1 MNFPS
6 IDIQGSILS
15 TDLLGKIRSEQ
26 ANFQQGKDFYP
37 DFTNAK
43 LKDEISLAWQEAKG
57 QWAIY
62 KSKLARLKE
71 GESGTTETRNFWISP
86 LLTNLGYNLTFNRA
100 SEELNGKSFPIG
112 YRDNSLDNYPIYVG
126 GYNESL
132 DKRPENKQLRV
143 SPHAMLQEY
152 LNYSEHLYGLVTNGR
167 HLRLLRDASRITRL
181 SYVEFNLEKMMEED
195 LYSDFVIL
203 YRVLHASRMPKKMD
217 AGAESI
223 IEKYHQEGL
232 EAGSTIRSKLG
243 DAVKSAILNLA
254 NGFINYPNNTQ
265 LRKALV
271 DGQLNVDE
279 YYRHQL
285 RIIYR
290 LLFLFVIE
298 ERNLVYADSKTPQT
312 KRFAQIYFNYYSLL
326 RLRKLARKLPPPEAQ
341 RHYDLWQSLVSTFSL
356 FEQKE
361 IGEKLG
367 IMALQG
373 DLFGYHAI
381 RCSHYDLH
389 QCHLSNAVLLN
400 IIKSLGYFE
409 NENRTLIA
417 VNYGGLDVEE
427 FGSVYE
433 GLLELKLE
441 INPIVGSDNYSVNW
455 KKQEGGREFQSHY
468 TPEELV
474 QPLIKHSLEY
484 LIEDILLLYKQQKSN
499 KESTI
504 KALLKLKVCDVACG
518 SGHILL
524 SAARRIA
531 LAVAGVQTDEDQP
544 NPLSIRKAMKE
555 VVRNCIYGVDKNPLA
570 VELCKIALWLE
581 AYNPGE
587 PLNFLDHHI
596 KCGDAIVGL
605 AHRSELENGIPD
617 EAFKTLPGDDKTLAK
632 IWRDRNVKERK
643 RRDSKTIQLKADFE
657 NLTDSSAKE
666 AMTEYKIFDELPET
680 TPDEIE
686 RKAKAYNK
694 FIDSKGFTFLKAM
707 ADLQVAQFFIS
718 KTETTKDY
726 LMTDADF
733 RLILKGYKGW
743 QDRKV
748 AKATAVASM
757 LNFFHWF
764 IEFPEVF
771 NEGGFDCVLGN
782 PPFLGGSKISTLYGF
797 NFLNYLTSV
806 FVCSNGVADFVTY
819 FFKRDFQILKENKFL
834 SLITTDKISQ
844 GSTRSAALDFLCNYG
859 SIIYSIKSMKW
870 PGTAAITIAIVTYV
884 KGDWQSKR
892 ILNGKEVDHINSLLE
907 IEESTNRTF
916 PLQVNKNKSYT
927 GVKVYGEGFVL
938 SPSVARE
945 LLLQEHNKYVI
956 FPYITG
962 DDIADSPTI
971 SPSRYVINF
980 FNWPLSRYSILEWN
994 SLENDYKEKVI
1005 ERLNNKKSLVKAPFW
1020 YKGYVAQDFSIPW
1033 SIVKEQVKP
1042 ERDKVKNNDTAKE
1055 FWWQYER
1062 SRTELYDT
1070 IKQHENVLVLA
1081 QTAKYIAPTFM
1092 PNDCIHSVKVI
1103 VFTPRRFSFYCYI
1116 QSSIY
1121 SEWVW
1126 KYGTKMGSTTIQ
1138 FFASTCFENMPFPS
1152 YVDTKESDDLE
1163 KIGKI
1168 YHDHRK
1174 QLMSKIHLG
1183 LTKTYNLFHAKELNN
1198 QTINYEDK
1206 QVLFLQKHLEKTV
1219 HTLSFDEAI
1228 QGIIKLRELH
1238 LQMDEAVLN
1247 AYGWTDIPL
1256 RHDFYEVE
1264 YLPENDRVRFTIHP
1278 DARKEVLKRLLELNH
1293 KIHEEEENAGLL
1305 NKPKPSDKKPRKVS
1319 KPKVSNTQL
1328 LFPMRPETAY
1338 TGIYSMQDIHRITK
1352 LSTSRIKAWLD
1363 QLSADNYEGIS
1374 HDNASADQPLL
1385 LNFYGIYELIVIHD
1399 LRENQIPL
1407 RDILDARTWL
1417 KQRFGENKP
1426 NFYPFAS
1433 QKVLNTIG
1441 KAGKEIIFTD
1451 EKTGDRR
1458 TLGKG
1463 NAQLNFD
1470 FIKDFLK
1477 RIVFDQEMVS
1487 RLYLSDSR
1495 LLVIDPNLAG
1505 GRPCTTDSGILI
1517 DTIKSMHLASKDTKY
1532 IADIYEISE
1541 ETVKDALAFEL
1552 ASSLN

>member
-57 QWAIY
+57 QWTIY
-62 KSKLARLKE
+62 KSKLTRLKE
-71 GESGTTETRNFWISP
+71 GETGTTETRNFWISP
-86 LLTNLGYNLTFNRA
+86 LLTNLGYNLTFNRT

-112 YRDNSLDNYPIYVG
+112 YRDSSLDNYPIYVG

-243 DAVKSAILNLA
+243 DAVKAAILNLA
-254 NGFINYPNNTQ
+254 NGFINHPNNTQ

-271 DGQLNVDE
+271 DGQLNIDE

-326 RLRKLARKLPPPEAQ
+326 RLRKLARKLPPPEAH
-341 RHYDLWQSLVSTFSL
+341 RHFDLWQSLVSTFSL
-356 FEQKE
+356 FEKKE

-373 DLFGYHAI
+373 DLFGYRAI
-381 RCSHYDLH
+381 SCSYYDLH
-389 QCHLSNAVLLN
+389 QCYLSNAVLLN

-409 NENRTLIA
+409 NENRALIA

-433 GLLELKLE
+433 GLLELKFE

-531 LAVAGVQTDEDQP
+531 LAVARVQTDEDQP

-617 EAFKTLPGDDKTLAK
+617 EAFKTLPDDDKTLAK
-632 IWRDRNVKERK
+632 IWRDKNVKERK
-643 RRDSKTIQLKADFE
+643 ERDTKTIQLKAEFNSLTE
-657 NLTDSSAKE
+657 NSVHE
-666 AMTEYKIFDELPET
+666 AMEEFKIFDQLPET

-686 RKAKAYNK
+686 RKAKAYHK
-694 FIDSKGFTFLKAM
+694 FIDGKGFTFLKAM
-707 ADLQVAQFFIS
+707 ADTQVAQFFIP
-718 KTETTKDY
+718 KTATTKDY

-733 RLILKGYKGW
+733 RLILRGYKGW

-748 AKATAVASM
+748 AKATAVAVD
-757 LNFFHWF
+757 LRFFHWY

-771 NEGGFDCVLGN
+771 REGGFDCVLGN
-782 PPFLGGSKISTLYGF
+782 PPFLGGQKLSSSFGDP
-797 NFLNYLTSV
+797 YLEYIKYQFSPIGAV
-806 FVCSNGVADFVTY
+806 DLVTY
-819 FFKRDFQILKENKFL
+819 FFRRIFTIIKKGGFL
-834 SLITTDKISQ
+834 SLISTSTISQ
-844 GSTRSAALDFLCNYG
+844 GKAREDGLDM
-859 SIIYSIKSMKW
+859 IINQEGAINHAIKSMKW
-870 PGTAAITIAIVTYV
+870 PGVAAVDIALVTITKQAWKRKFILSDREVKTITPYLDDADTSGNSKPLRQNEGKCFQGSIVLGQGFVIIPEIAEMLIKKDPKNKDVLFPY
-884 KGDWQSKR
+884 
-892 ILNGKEVDHINSLLE
+892 LNGEDLNNNPDQLP
-907 IEESTNRTF
+907 NRW
-916 PLQVNKNKSYT
+916 
-927 GVKVYGEGFVL
+927 
-938 SPSVARE
+938 
-945 LLLQEHNKYVI
+945 
-956 FPYITG
+956 
-962 DDIADSPTI
+962 
-971 SPSRYVINF
+971 VINF
-980 FNWPLSRYSILEWN
+980 FDWTQEEAKKYPDCFEI
-994 SLENDYKEKVI
+994 I
-1005 ERLNNKKSLVKAPFW
+1005 ERL
-1020 YKGYVAQDFSIPW
+1020 
-1033 SIVKEQVKP
+1033 VKP
-1042 ERDKVKNNDTAKE
+1042 ERQRWAKDNYGNSIVGE
-1055 FWWQYER
+1055 YALRKPLPEKWWIYGEKR
-1062 SRTELYDT
+1062 PALYSK
-1070 IKQHENVLVLA
+1070 IKDLDRVLVH
-1081 QTAKYIAPTFM
+1081 TRVTKT
-1092 PNDCIHSVKVI
+1092 HG
-1103 VFTPRRFSFYCYI
+1103 FSFLPSNMVFSDATVVI
-1116 QSSIY
+1116 MERKSSAFSHLQSSFH
-1121 SEWVW
+1121 EAWAW
-1126 KYGTKMGSTTIQ
+1126 KYSSRLKSDRRYLGED
-1138 FFASTCFENMPFPS
+1138 CFQTYPFPKNMIL
-1152 YVDTKESDDLE
+1152 DQEQQLE
-1163 KIGKI
+1163 YIGKC
-1168 YHDHRK
+1168 YHEHRR
-1174 QLMSKIHLG
+1174 QLMEGMQLG
-1183 LTKTYNLFHAKELNN
+1183 LTKTYNLFHCNAITAQDVNDK
-1198 QTINYEDK
+1198 DK
-1206 QVLFLQKHLEKTV
+1206 QVLALQKHLDKTAN
-1219 HTLSFDEAI
+1219 TISFEEAI
-1228 QGIIKLRELH
+1228 QGILKLRELH
-1238 LQMDEAVLN
+1238 VQMDETVLD
-1247 AYGWTDIPL
+1247 AYSWNDIPL
-1256 RHDFYEVE
+1256 RHDFYEVD

-1278 DARKEVLKRLLELNH
+1278 DTRKEALKRLLELNH
-1293 KIHEEEENAGLL
+1293 KIHDEEENAGLL
-1305 NKPKPSDKKPRKVS
+1305 NKPKASDKKPRKTS
-1319 KPKVSNTQL
+1319 KPKLSNAQL
-1328 LFPMRPETAY
+1328 SFPMRPETAY
-1338 TGIYSMQDIHRITK
+1338 AGIYSMQDIHRITK
-1352 LSTSRIKAWLD
+1352 LSTSTIKNWLD
-1363 QLSADNYEGIS
+1363 RLSADNYEGIS
-1374 HDNASADQPLL
+1374 HDNTSADQPLL

-1399 LRENQIPL
+1399 LRENKIPL
-1407 RDILDARTWL
+1407 QDILDARLWL
-1417 KQRFGENKP
+1417 KQRFGGNKP

-1433 QKVLNTIG
+1433 QMVLDTIG

-1451 EKTGDRR
+1451 DKTGERR

-1463 NAQLNFD
+1463 NSQLNFD

-1477 RIVFDQEMVS
+1477 RIEFAQEMVS

-1505 GRPCTTDSGILI
+1505 GRPCTAANGILI
-1517 DTIKSMHLASKDTKY
+1517 DSIKSMHLASKDTKY
-1532 IADIYEISE
+1532 IADIYEIPE
-1541 ETVKDALAFEL
+1541 EAVKDALAFEL